1 MVLGVMGLVFNQ
13 CFTKLMNFL
22 DLQRLWFKGMEFGV
36 VKNKAGFLF
45 WGPALS
51 VCLWDIVY
59 TIY

>member
-1 MVLGVMGLVFNQ
+1 MVLGLVFNQ

-45 WGPALS
+45 GDPDLS
-51 VCLWDIVY
+51 VCL
-59 TIY
+59 